1 MVIHDHPNIGWQ
13 SLNLNW
19 YRIADPIC
27 VGRFVSE
34 LPHDPNATVPESNT
48 ETASRRRSARSLPIV
63 NEVRANSPH
72 TRAVPLDLGR
82 TPGSG
87 NDASTNSTKKQGPFQ
102 SFIQSFIKYLKI
114 CYLQS

>member
-19 YRIADPIC
+19 YPIADPIC

-72 TRAVPLDLGR
+72 TRAAPLDLGENTR
-82 TPGSG
+82 FRVMRLAQTARKNKGVS
-87 NDASTNSTKKQGPFQ
+87 
-102 SFIQSFIKYLKI
+102 
-114 CYLQS
+114 

>member
-72 TRAVPLDLGR
+72 TRAAPLDLGR

-87 NDASTNSTKKQGPFQ
+87 HEASTNRRKKQGRF
-102 SFIQSFIKYLKI
+102 KALTKLY
-114 CYLQS
+114 